1 MDFDLNMIPSQ
12 RGKIAIVTG
21 ANTGL
26 GYETTL
32 GLAKR
37 GMKVVM
43 ACRNLEKAEQAKAQ
57 MMAEVPDA
65 ALAVMHLDLSELGSV
80 RSFAQKFLQ
89 DYSQLNLLIN
99 NAGIMF
105 PPYSATA
112 DGFESQF
119 AVNYLSHFL
128 LTALL
133 IDLMP
138 DRTDSRV
145 VSLSSNAHQFGR
157 INFEDLQSEQSYS
170 AVGAYGQSKLA
181 CLMFARELQRRLTA
195 QGKQILSVCAHPGLS
210 ETELPRHIPGWVQ
223 MLLRLTPLPLM
234 SHSPQAAALPTLYAA
249 LGSDVQGGEYFG
261 PQGLFETRGEP
272 GRAVVA
278 KHAQDQAAAERL
290 WRVSGELIG
299 REVVVA

>member
-1 MDFDLNMIPSQ
+1 MNFSLSQIPSQ
-12 RGKIAIVTG
+12 QDKIAIVTG

-26 GYETTL
+26 GYETAL
-32 GLAKR
+32 GLAKT

-57 MMAEVPDA
+57 ILAEAPEA
-65 ALAVMHLDLSELGSV
+65 ELEVMSLDLSELQSV
-80 RSFAQKFLQ
+80 RSFSEAFRQRHA
-89 DYSQLNLLIN
+89 QLNLLIN

-105 PPYSATA
+105 PPYEVTE

-138 DRTDSRV
+138 DSSESRV

-157 INFEDLQSEQSYS
+157 INFEDLQSERDYS

-181 CLMFARELQRRLTA
+181 CLMFALELNRRLMA
-195 QGKQILSVCAHPGLS
+195 QGKKILSVCAHPGLS
-210 ETELPRHIPGWVQ
+210 ETELARHIPDWVQ

-234 SHSPQAAALPTLYAA
+234 SHPPKAAALPTLCAA
-249 LGSDVQGGEYFG
+249 LGPDVKGGEYFG
-261 PQGLFETRGEP
+261 PQGLFETSGEP
-272 GRAVVA
+272 GRAAIA
-278 KHAQDQAAAERL
+278 KHAQDKAAAETL
-290 WRVSGELIG
+290 WKVSKKLVEW
-299 REVVVA
+299 AKAS